1 MKLLLGCRE
10 RKPYLCLHR
19 IETGLNKLGYVDLGY
34 ALTKEDK
41 YKDIGLNGKIVG
53 ECEYELEEIK
63 LTPSLYDKETYLNEK
78 EILKNSCLTYRQL
91 ADCIGK
97 GGYAIHIK
105 NLKIYDKPRE
115 LNTCSNYIPV
125 KSADGYCYYNPEL
138 KKCPKKMMYVW
149 HFYDKT
155 DNPELSYRILLPL
168 TSKELCNIFNGRQ
181 TVIVKRNVLKEM
193 I

>member
-1 MKLLLGCRE
+1 MKLVLCCQK
-10 RKPYLCLHR
+10 RKPYLFDSVLDCYPDR
-19 IETGLNKLGYVDLGY
+19 YGLYD
-34 ALTKEDK
+34 KEEDC
-41 YKDIGLNGKIVG
+41 DSGEEALNGKIVG
-53 ECEYELEEIK
+53 ECDYEIEKLESRYFVSEYEEFKNICKESCL
-63 LTPSLYDKETYLNEK
+63 SLYELIEITKKDKLGFEL
-78 EILKNSCLTYRQL
+78 SF
-91 ADCIGK
+91 
-97 GGYAIHIK
+97 YAIHIK

-168 TSKELCNIFNGRQ
+168 TSKELFNILNGRQ
-181 TVIVKRNVLKEM
+181 TIIVKRNVLKEM